1 MTQVYSVPSQ
11 GDDPHSLPDCEVF
24 YFSQNDADY
33 RGAYGEDD
41 WPMPPGWYWWSCFSG
56 CLPDS
61 DPIGPFDSEREAI
74 EDAQSD
80 SWQFEDDDETEGEPD
95 V

>member
-1 MTQVYSVPSQ
+1 MTQVYSVPLRES
-11 GDDPHSLPDCEVF
+11 DPHSLPDCEVF

-41 WPMPPGWYWWSCFSG
+41 WPMPPGWYWRACFPG

-61 DPIGPFDSEREAI
+61 DPVGPFDTEEAAI
-74 EDAQSD
+74 EDAQAD
-80 SWQFEDDDETEGEPD
+80 SWQFENNETEGESD